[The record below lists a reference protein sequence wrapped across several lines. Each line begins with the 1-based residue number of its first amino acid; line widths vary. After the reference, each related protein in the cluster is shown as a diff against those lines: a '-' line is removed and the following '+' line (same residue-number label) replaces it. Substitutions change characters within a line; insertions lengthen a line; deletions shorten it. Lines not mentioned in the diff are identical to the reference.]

1 MKNFYRKEIN
11 YHLCFHL
18 KKPVMIW
25 WIKKSWMDCL
35 LGILQLL
42 QLINQFMKKWKHMHF
57 SSLLVF
63 QEASSDKMWPLVH
76 TGPSVNKE
84 RHQLRLCYC
93 WLTAIKMSLTPPVCV
108 TLWEDMTIQINYKS
122 FRTAEWVL
130 CWMQKR
136 LKINIQGDPHQC

>member
-1 MKNFYRKEIN
+1 MKIFYRKERN
-11 YHLCFHL
+11 YLCFHL

-25 WIKKSWMDCL
+25 WIKKSWMDCF

-42 QLINQFMKKWKHMHF
+42 QLIKQFMKKWKHKHF
-57 SSLLVF
+57 SSLFVF
-63 QEASSDKMWPLVH
+63 QEASGDKMWPLVH

-93 WLTAIKMSLTPPVCV
+93 WLRAIKMSLTPPICL

-122 FRTAEWVL
+122 FRAAEWVL

-136 LKINIQGDPHQC
+136 FKISIQGVPHQS